1 MGLNNSF
8 MSLGR
13 IAGPTWAGFVLDVN
27 VAYPYYSGALIMAA
41 GLLAAILWLKP
52 QQDQLAA
59 QSIAVDP
66 EIAPKDASA

>member
-27 VAYPYYSGALIMAA
+27 LAYPYTSGALIMLA
-41 GLLAAILWLKP
+41 GFLATILWLKP
-52 QQDQLAA
+52 ARKQAVAQGAA
-59 QSIAVDP
+59 VEP
-66 EIAPKDASA
+66 EAAP